1 MSLFHCKY
9 IFSRNPNPKLEIGF
23 MNSVLNISCRVSSP
37 QTWPLWCRL
46 HNSGW
51 ALGDETSQLN
61 QNLIKALWSV
71 FFPQFMLSVLQ
82 LYLNPI
88 LKFGFGYLEP
98 NVVTGG
104 VEKLLWLIQLS
115 ELSINRTPLLSTGKY
130 HTLCTICSPPIWRD
144 CNNPFLVQST
154 KTQYYQPIF

>member
-1 MSLFHCKY
+1 MY
-9 IFSRNPNPKLEIGF
+9 Y
-23 MNSVLNISCRVSSP
+23 
-37 QTWPLWCRL
+37 
-46 HNSGW
+46 
-51 ALGDETSQLN
+51 
-61 QNLIKALWSV
+61 
-71 FFPQFMLSVLQ
+71 

-154 KTQYYQPIF
+154 KSTNQFSSFFRLDTHFLLYSLLENSFGIGYQNQILLLTMVEKPLGNAKKGTPVAYQIRQLLLLYVFAYYAYLCGSSH